1 MQDIRAV
8 SKRRRITI
16 KSNSTRCRKHFD
28 VEPFLTPQ
36 LRRFRES
43 WAMLSIILCHAG
55 YRGLTW
61 LFISPSSWREL
72 PCPLANLNFCVYR
85 RARLL
90 VFFFFVCCA
99 FVFIAGDYVS
109 VCVEGRSSF
118 GEKIFNKILFVLAPD
133 EIETHFGWAPSL
145 LDNLSKY

>member
-1 MQDIRAV
+1 MSFGQLEFLCLSAR
-8 SKRRRITI
+8 TI
-16 KSNSTRCRKHFD
+16 
-28 VEPFLTPQ
+28 
-36 LRRFRES
+36 
-43 WAMLSIILCHAG
+43 
-55 YRGLTW
+55 
-61 LFISPSSWREL
+61 IS
-72 PCPLANLNFCVYR
+72 FF
-85 RARLL
+85 
-90 VFFFFVCCA
+90 FFFFVCCA